1 MCSQW
6 LSLANSYDKVGGLV
20 IANFN
25 GIQIE
30 NKINLYVSILSIC
43 IIFASKRA
51 KAGCPPLLLSLALI
65 CVFSANLEVVTFFRA
80 KFKVINFAYA
90 RFYLNFYFVLLAF
103 ESYDKKSTVNRL
115 KF

>member
-1 MCSQW
+1 M
-6 LSLANSYDKVGGLV
+6 

-51 KAGCPPLLLSLALI
+51 KACFPPSLVSLALI
-65 CVFSANLEVVTFFRA
+65 CIFSANLEVVTFFRT
-80 KFKVINFAYA
+80 KFKVMNFAYA
-90 RFYLNFYFVLLAF
+90 RFLF
-103 ESYDKKSTVNRL
+103 EFLFCLTGFRKL
-115 KF
+115 